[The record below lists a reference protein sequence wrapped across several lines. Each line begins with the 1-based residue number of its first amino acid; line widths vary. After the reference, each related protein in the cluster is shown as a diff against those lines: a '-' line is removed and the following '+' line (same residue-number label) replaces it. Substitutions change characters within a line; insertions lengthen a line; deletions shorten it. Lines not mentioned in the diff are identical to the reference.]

1 MGALCTGGI
10 DTRPAHAGK
19 EFYSTCRTPGVA
31 HHAHIWFQACE
42 EQGLRRGTS
51 ASKMAKCAPRA
62 QQLSIF
68 GGCSSCSTC
77 SSRLETSWL
86 KRGSSAPHPMDEPGA
101 KVAASGKAPE
111 QPPQSQRPSAF
122 WSMTCELSAEEI
134 AFMMP
139 ELQSAAARF
148 LAQKSNGGTEDV
160 LQVVAFFAGCADQST
175 SALLPAPDDSE
186 DEPSTISTSP
196 AKAHTGNM
204 RLSAALIFTGK
215 GRVKSSVKRSVQSLL
230 KAGDDKKAPSAFA
243 LQLTSTLSPVTARSC
258 LSLLQNSTDVLPVW
272 ADSTFSDL
280 GAYLVRRASEE
291 NDASFARTM
300 QLGLDLLGPRKRTAQ
315 PTVQL
320 PLKLL
325 KGPSSSTQQDQPA
338 GSGEPPPSSAS
349 SASFTSSDSSD
360 RLATL
365 LAWDGELVPEIAKER
380 ALQLMSFL
388 HKTTEEL
395 HVAKLQLQ
403 FHKDRDALNAQV
415 RALNPL
421 LSTTCSQPLARWLC
435 TAFEERKAR
444 GRHEE
449 GQHAGRRAHA

>member
-1 MGALCTGGI
+1 
-10 DTRPAHAGK
+10 
-19 EFYSTCRTPGVA
+19 
-31 HHAHIWFQACE
+31 
-42 EQGLRRGTS
+42 
-51 ASKMAKCAPRA
+51 
-62 QQLSIF
+62 
-68 GGCSSCSTC
+68 
-77 SSRLETSWL
+77 
-86 KRGSSAPHPMDEPGA
+86 MDEPGA
-101 KVAASGKAPE
+101 KVAASGKAPA

-134 AFMMP
+134 TFVMP
-139 ELQSAAARF
+139 ELQRAATRF
-148 LAQKSNGGTEDV
+148 LAQKSSGGTEDV

-175 SALLPAPDDSE
+175 SALLLPAPDDSE

-196 AKAHTGNM
+196 VKAHTANM

-230 KAGDDKKAPSAFA
+230 KDDQKEPSAFA
-243 LQLTSTLSPVTARSC
+243 LQLTNTLSPVTARSC
-258 LSLLQNSTDVLPVW
+258 LSLLQNSTHVLPVW

-280 GAYLVRRASEE
+280 GAYLARRASEE

-325 KGPSSSTQQDQPA
+325 KGPASSTQQDQPA

-349 SASFTSSDSSD
+349 FTSSDSSD
-360 RLATL
+360 RLTTL

-403 FHKDRDALNAQV
+403 FHKDRDALNAKV

-449 GQHAGRRAHA
+449 GQHTGRRAHA